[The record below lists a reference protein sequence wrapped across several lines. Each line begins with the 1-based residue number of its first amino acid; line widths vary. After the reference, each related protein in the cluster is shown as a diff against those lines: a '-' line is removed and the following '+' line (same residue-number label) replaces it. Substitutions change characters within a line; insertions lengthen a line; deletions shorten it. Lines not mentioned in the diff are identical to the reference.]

1 MSQTDRVLD
10 YMREH
15 GSITAKEAYDYLGV
29 ERLSARI
36 WEIRHDRMITV
47 FDVPERC
54 KNRFGDRSDYKRYY
68 LAKKKD
74 QSED

>member
-1 MSQTDRVLD
+1 MSQADRVLD

-15 GSITAKEAYDYLGV
+15 GSITGKEAYDYLGI

-36 WEIRHDRMITV
+36 WELRHERKITV
-47 FDVPERC
+47 FDVMETS
-54 KNRFGDRSDYKRYY
+54 KNRFGDRSDYKRYF